1 MLWTEPGCSSALW
14 GWDWAALTPG
24 SPAVV
29 QDLGTPSGT
38 LLPDG
43 CRSAPAHFIL
53 PVNLCQAPAV
63 VVGQAVDWI
72 LVNQLW
78 KQLIG
83 EET

>member
-29 QDLGTPSGT
+29 QDLGTLQELCCLMDAEVP
-38 LLPDG
+38 LLISSSPLI
-43 CRSAPAHFIL
+43 S
-53 PVNLCQAPAV
+53 QAPAV